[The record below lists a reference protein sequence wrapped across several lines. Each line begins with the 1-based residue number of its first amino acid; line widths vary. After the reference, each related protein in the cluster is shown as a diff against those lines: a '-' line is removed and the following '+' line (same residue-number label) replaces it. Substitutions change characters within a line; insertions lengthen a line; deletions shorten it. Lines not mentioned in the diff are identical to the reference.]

1 MAEGPSVGKV
11 SVKVQPDTSRFHRT
25 LKRQLERGND
35 SYSVPIDFDLDTKGL
50 KAKLEKFTEEFG
62 DKVKVPVQW
71 ETPKAPP
78 KMPPGKKTTVPVDPD
93 TDLFRQRLL
102 ADVRRS
108 TRNIEARVPLTVD
121 GERFRR
127 DFDAAVAQT
136 ERRIREF
143 TPSSDVG
150 VTLFQRKQLQ
160 GDINQV
166 QELERSFQIGR
177 AHV

>member
-62 DKVKVPVQW
+62 DKVKVPVEW

-78 KMPPGKKTTVPVDPD
+78 KMPPAREGNAPGIPAPPPSESSSVSSN
-93 TDLFRQRLL
+93 QR
-102 ADVRRS
+102 
-108 TRNIEARVPLTVD
+108 
-121 GERFRR
+121 F
-127 DFDAAVAQT
+127 
-136 ERRIREF
+136 
-143 TPSSDVG
+143 
-150 VTLFQRKQLQ
+150 
-160 GDINQV
+160 
-166 QELERSFQIGR
+166 
-177 AHV
+177 